1 MYFYKRTIMKVI
13 EWITSLFDAKNRYQ
27 LEVEKFIASKNPT
40 SVVELEAWLKYYES
54 TQLHRR
60 WL

>member
-1 MYFYKRTIMKVI
+1 MKVI